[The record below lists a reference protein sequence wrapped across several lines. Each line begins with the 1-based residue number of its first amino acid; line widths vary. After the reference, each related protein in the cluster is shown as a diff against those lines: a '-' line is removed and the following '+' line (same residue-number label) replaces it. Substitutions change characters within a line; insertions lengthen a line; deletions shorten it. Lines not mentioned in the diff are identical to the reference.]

1 MECIC
6 TLERVCD
13 VRKTAYINGT
23 HLLRYPSKL
32 AKGIKLGKDP
42 TKHYGNSHMASILH
56 GNEHH

>member
-23 HLLRYPSKL
+23 HLLCYPSKL